1 MAQLKSTVVQGSL
14 RVTDT
19 TYTTDLVVSDVTA
32 PTIAN
37 NDYLLVAD
45 ASDGNKLLKGPIFD
59 GSTTSQALTKK
70 GTWATFNNYSHPT
83 GDGNLH
89 VPATGTGNNGKVL
102 KAGSTAGSLSWGT
115 LGASDVDLGSVS
127 NNANL
132 NSTTGAKGDII
143 YWSAANTPAHLAIG
157 TAGYTLQATANGPA
171 WTQTV
176 AVAYGGTGQTSWTQW
191 GVLYASASTT
201 LTNTAAGTAGYLL
214 QGNGAAAP
222 SWIQATNSNIVSTI
236 VKRDSNGDF
245 SARTI
250 TANLTGNVTGN
261 VSGSSGSCTG
271 NAATAT
277 EWASA
282 QTVYVALGTAS
293 KTTTIQGGNSNAVAL
308 GIDGTLAIGHG
319 GTGITTTDAHKVLIG
334 PSSGNATAPTWR
346 TIAAADLPT
355 ATTSALGIMQV
366 GTGLGVSSGTV
377 SVSYGT
383 SANTALQG
391 NASLVKLNGLTKT
404 AASMADFYAPTSA
417 GTNGQFLKS
426 VGSGEPTWSALPTAD
441 TTVAGIV
448 KLGASGGAATYEHTH
463 SEYAK
468 IKPFSANW
476 SSGTSIA
483 IADSWITDG
492 AAVVA
497 TDLQTKNLPG
507 VVTWTITTNNITF
520 TCTVAASSSTIGEF
534 HFLMIK
540 P

>member
-346 TIAAADLPT
+346 TIVAADLPT